1 MRAMFRATEIF
12 ACILFGVAAHAQ
24 DVMTITEYFD
34 KTGTD
39 LETIE
44 IRSETVGPGLHVLF
58 GEGGNVAVSIGDQGV
73 LVVDDQYPAMV
84 PKIRAAVR
92 KLGGDEV
99 DFVVNTHW
107 HIDHASGNP
116 IFAEGGSWIV
126 SQINSRRMMTDR
138 RVLNLVS
145 DFVEQPAS
153 APAGLPVITYEDR
166 MQFHFN
172 GEQIDLLHFGS
183 AHTTGDT
190 AVVFRGH
197 NVVHMGD
204 LYFSGSYPFIDA
216 DNGGG
221 LDGVIRFC
229 EAVQKEIGEDT
240 IVIPGHGPVAEY
252 SDLKDYVSM
261 LRTIRERIATL
272 ISDGATLDEVIAAKP
287 TAEWDAEKGN
297 PIQLLDRAYASL
309 TR

>member
-1 MRAMFRATEIF
+1 MRAMLRATEIF
-12 ACILFGVAAHAQ
+12 VCMLAGVTADAQ
-24 DVMTITEYFD
+24 DVMTISEYFE

-39 LETIE
+39 LETVE
-44 IRSETVGPGLHVLF
+44 IKTEMVGPGLHVLF
-58 GEGGNVAVSIGDQGV
+58 GEGGNVVASIGDQGV

-92 KLGGDEV
+92 QLGGDEV

-116 IFAEGGSWIV
+116 IFVEGGSWIV
-126 SQINSRRMMTDR
+126 SQINSRRMMSDR
-138 RVLNLVS
+138 RVINLVA

-153 APAGLPVITYEDR
+153 VPEGLAVITYEDR

-172 GEQIDLLHFGS
+172 GERIDLLHFGS

-190 AVVFRGH
+190 VVVFRGH

-204 LYFSGSYPFIDA
+204 LYFSRSYPFIDA

-221 LDGVIRFC
+221 LDGVILFC
-229 EAVQKEIGEDT
+229 EAILKEIGEDSV
-240 IVIPGHGPVAEY
+240 VIPGHGPVATY
-252 SDLKDYVSM
+252 ADLEDYVSM
-261 LRTIRERIATL
+261 LKIIRERIAGL
-272 ISDGATLDEVIAAKP
+272 IADGATLEDVIAARP
-287 TAEWDAEKGN
+287 TAEWDAVKGD